1 MERVQKPLRRCLLVT
16 RTKSRPDVI
25 AIDEHEH
32 LHLVL
37 VLVAQ
42 SSRNCILSP
51 ESSLLALMMTTMFL
65 VVG

>member
-1 MERVQKPLRRCLLVT
+1 MERVQKPLRRCVLVT

-32 LHLVL
+32 VHLVL
-37 VLVAQ
+37 VTQ

-51 ESSLLALMMTTMFL
+51 ESSLLTLMMMTMFL